1 MTHETPQFERRQ
13 QEDGDPAQAF
23 DALRLT
29 VETLVRELGSEMTII
44 RKGVETAFEE
54 FERFQQ
60 PADYGPDLGR
70 IVQQLG
76 IVAERLDTIEK
87 SPALRNGVDHHARV
101 LESVADRVLANAG
114 RMLDARGGDL
124 EHISAELGHYI
135 RSVRDRRS
143 QNWRILGAGAAGLL
157 LGSLVVLFAPRML
170 PGPVDVSL
178 AAIIMNADRWN
189 GGISLMRSGSPE
201 DWSNLVAAS
210 NLVRAN
216 QEALAVC
223 AETAARA
230 MKDQSCAINVS
241 APAQHRSASHLGAR
255 D

>member
-1 MTHETPQFERRQ
+1 MTHETPQFER
-13 QEDGDPAQAF
+13 QEEDVGDPAQAF

-29 VETLVRELGSEMTII
+29 VETLARELGSEMTII

-60 PADYGPDLGR
+60 PADYGPELGG

-76 IVAERLDTIEK
+76 IVAERLDAIEK
-87 SPALRNGVDHHARV
+87 SPALRNGVDHARV
-101 LESVADRVLANAG
+101 LESVADRILANAG
-114 RMLDARGGDL
+114 RMLDARGRDL
-124 EHISAELGHYI
+124 ERISAELGHYI
-135 RSVRDRRS
+135 RSARDRRS
-143 QNWRILGAGAAGLL
+143 QNWRIFGAGAAGLL
-157 LGSLVVLFAPRML
+157 LGGLLVLFAPRML
-170 PGPVDVSL
+170 PGSVDVSL
-178 AAIIMNADRWN
+178 AGIIMNADRWN
-189 GGISLMRSGSPE
+189 AGISLMRSGSSK

-210 NLVRAN
+210 NLVQAN

-241 APAQHRSASHLGAR
+241 APAQHR
-255 D
+255 